1 MTAGASFISA
11 QADVLERVER
21 AAFRAARGCSRNEVR
36 VGQAVRQIEE
46 TLPRGGLLQFLDLI
60 NE

>member
-1 MTAGASFISA
+1 MTAGASFIS
-11 QADVLERVER
+11 VESVER

-46 TLPRGGLLQFLDLI
+46 TLPRGDLLQFLDLI